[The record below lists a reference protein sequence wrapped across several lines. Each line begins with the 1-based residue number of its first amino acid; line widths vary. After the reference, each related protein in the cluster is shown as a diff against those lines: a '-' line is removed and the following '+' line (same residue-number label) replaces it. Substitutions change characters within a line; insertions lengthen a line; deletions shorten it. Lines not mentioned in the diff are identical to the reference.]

1 MSNQILKVENLR
13 TYFDTYLGKL
23 KAVDGVSFEIGGK
36 EIFGLVGESGCGKS
50 VTALSIMRLIKY
62 PGKIVSG
69 KVFFKDE
76 DLLEKDDAAMQKI
89 RGKEISMIFQDPLS
103 SLNPVLK
110 TGEQVSE
117 VYRFHQRFPRKKS
130 KQESI
135 VMMELVGIPSS
146 KSRYSDYPH
155 QFSGGM
161 RQRIMTAMALSCT
174 PSLLIADEPTTAL
187 DVTIQAQ
194 ILDLISQLSKRFG
207 TSILLITHNLG
218 IIARHANRVG
228 VMYAGKLVEIADV
241 ESIFYN
247 PLHPYTTGLLKS
259 IPKVGHKE
267 RLNTIEGVV
276 PSLIGDFKG
285 CRFCSRCDRRKD
297 LCTSEEPSLVEV
309 EPNHK
314 VCCHICD

>member
-1 MSNQILKVENLR
+1 MSDQILKVENLR
-13 TYFDTYLGKL
+13 TYFDTYLGTL
-23 KAVDGVSFEIGGK
+23 KAVDGVSFEVRER

-62 PGKIVSG
+62 PGKIVG
-69 KVFFKDE
+69 GRIFFKNQNI
-76 DLLEKDDAAMQKI
+76 LEKSNKDMQKI

-110 TGEQVSE
+110 TGDQISE
-117 VYRFHQRFPRKKS
+117 VFKFHQRFSSRKS
-130 KQESI
+130 RRES
-135 VMMELVGIPSS
+135 VNMMEVVGIPSP
-146 KSRYSDYPH
+146 KSRYRDYPH

-194 ILDLISQLSKRFG
+194 ILNLISELSKRFG
-207 TSILLITHNLG
+207 TSVLLITHNLG
-218 IIARHANRVG
+218 IIARYADKVG

-241 ESIFYN
+241 ESIFHN
-247 PLHPYTTGLLKS
+247 ALHPYTRGLLRS

-267 RLNTIEGVV
+267 RLSTIEGTV

-285 CRFCSRCDRRKD
+285 CRFHSRCDKRKNM
-297 LCTSEEPSLVEV
+297 CATEEPILVEV

-314 VCCHICD
+314 VCCLTCD